1 MSVVQGRMRF
11 RPTPWSL
18 SDPLAPALM
27 GGAMRRFDGFND
39 SEVPP
44 RYSERRRTGNA
55 AEDRAA
61 DWLTARGWEVLARNV
76 LYRDGELDLVAKK
89 GKLYAFTEVRMR
101 SVGLWGDP
109 SATVTFSKQRRVV
122 RAAMRWLMRE
132 RLLNRVEVRFDVI
145 SVVGQGRNAQIQHF
159 EGAFDAGG

>member
-1 MSVVQGRMRF
+1 MRSNDDF
-11 RPTPWSL
+11 R
-18 SDPLAPALM
+18 
-27 GGAMRRFDGFND
+27 D

-61 DWLTARGWEVLARNV
+61 DWLVARGWELLARNV
-76 LYRDGELDLVAKK
+76 LYRDGELDLVARK
-89 GKLYAFTEVRMR
+89 GKLYVFIEVRMR

-109 SATVTFSKQRRVV
+109 SATVTFGKQRRVV

-132 RLLNRVEVRFDVI
+132 RLLNRVDVRFDVI
-145 SVVGQGRNAQIQHF
+145 SVVGQGATPQVQHF